1 MEGNLAPA
9 KVTWKESLV
18 AEAGRVKRHFRWK
31 KQPRYESSA
40 AAVERPAPDTT
51 ERPGVD
57 RGPKHGLHS

>member
-31 KQPRYESSA
+31 KQPRYESRVT
-40 AAVERPAPDTT
+40 AVERPAADTT
-51 ERPGVD
+51 ERLEVD
-57 RGPKHGLHS
+57 